1 MADQR
6 FLAHFRLRR
15 PADFQRVYARR
26 RSASNGKITVCCCE
40 NGLTFSRIGLSVSA
54 RVGGAIARN
63 RWKRLLREAFRLRRS
78 ELPAGVDLVA
88 IPRGGVEPELK
99 WVSDALVSLAGQAA
113 ARLPK
118 DVR

>member
-1 MADQR
+1 MADQL

-26 RSASNGKITVCCCE
+26 RSASNGKMTVCCCE
-40 NGLTFSRIGLSVSA
+40 NGLPYCRIGLSVSA
-54 RVGGAIARN
+54 RVGGAVARN

-118 DVR
+118 DAR